1 MSGSREF
8 DVIVYGASGYTGRLV
23 ADYLVRAYGASG
35 EVKWAMAGRDAAKL
49 AEVRDLIGAPAD
61 LPLVI
66 ADAQDSAALDA
77 MAGRTK
83 VVISTAGP
91 YQLYGSDLVAACAR
105 TGTDYVDLTGE
116 SNWIATMITTHEA
129 EAKASGARLVF
140 SCGFDSIPFDLGV
153 WFVQQETK
161 TQLGAYAPRVRGR
174 IRNLRGGLSGGTL
187 ASGQATMAAAAA
199 DPSIGA
205 VLANPFALTPGFT
218 GPTQPD
224 GDTPYQDKVTG
235 SWVGAFMMAGINTK
249 AVHRTN
255 FLTGH
260 PWGTG
265 FQYDEMQ
272 MLDGPPSKDAA
283 PGLGGFNFGSA
294 GMPKPGEGPTPE
306 ERETGFYDLLFIAE
320 APDGRT
326 VRAAVKGDRDPGY
339 GSTSKILAEAGLA
352 LAFDVPR
359 SRTPGG
365 CWTSASAMPEALL
378 ARLPA
383 KAGLTFEIE
392 T

>member
-1 MSGSREF
+1 MSSGREF
-8 DVIVYGASGYTGRLV
+8 NIIVYGASGYTGRLV
-23 ADYLVRAYGASG
+23 AEYLVRAYGAAG
-35 EVKWAMAGRDAAKL
+35 EVKWAMAGRSAAKL
-49 AEVRDLIGAPAD
+49 AEVRDLVGAPAA

-66 ADAQDSAALDA
+66 ADAQDLQTLEA
-77 MAGRTK
+77 MAGRTQ
-83 VVISTAGP
+83 VVVSTAGP
-91 YQLYGSDLVAACAR
+91 YQLYGSELVAACAK

-116 SNWIATMITTHEA
+116 SHWIAAMIAAHET

-153 WFVQQETK
+153 WFVQQAAK
-161 TQLGAYAPRVRGR
+161 ARLGAYAPRVRGR

-187 ASGQATMAAAAA
+187 ASGQTTMAAAAA

-205 VLANPFALTPGFT
+205 VLANPFALTPGFA
-218 GPTQPD
+218 GPAQPD
-224 GDTPYQDKVTG
+224 GDTPYEDKVTG
-235 SWVGAFMMAGINTK
+235 AWVGPFMMAGINTK

-255 FLTGH
+255 FLAGH

-272 MLDGPPSKDAA
+272 MLDGPPKDAA
-283 PGLGGFNFGSA
+283 PGLGGFDFGSA

-306 ERETGFYDLLFIAE
+306 EREAGFYDILFIAE
-320 APDGRT
+320 AADGRT

-359 SRTPGG
+359 SQTPGG

-378 ARLPA
+378 KRLPT
-383 KAGLTFEIE
+383 KAGLTFELE
-392 T
+392 G